1 MPYCSHLYCIFS
13 AAFTLGSSSKCINQQ
28 QEKFLGRTA
37 IALKFG
43 KSNAQQYVKSEQFLP
58 DKMARK

>member
-1 MPYCSHLYCIFS
+1 V
-13 AAFTLGSSSKCINQQ
+13 AFTLDSSSQYISLPTT
-28 QEKFLGRTA
+28 EKFLGRTA